1 MVAVLPTTRL
11 ARWAARI
18 HALPPWAWL
27 AAQAAALWPHW
38 RWAWARVNDGSD
50 DPLGLVAALAWLAIA
65 WRMSPRMA
73 AEPRPGW
80 LALALATTVA
90 ATTATVL
97 APPLVGALLAAIAMA
112 AGLRAWLPAGT
123 PSLPTLGL
131 AVLSLPVVSSL
142 QFYAGYPLR
151 VLTAQ
156 LSTWALQA
164 IGFVAERSG
173 ASMIVE
179 GRLVIVDAP
188 CSGVQMAW
196 FAYFTACV
204 MAWQAGR
211 SDGEMLR
218 RLPAVGALVLA
229 GNAVRNSVLVGLE
242 ARRVAVAPWLHEAIG
257 LATLATVC
265 IGVAAVMHKVYNT
278 HKVRRIDHGENLA

>member
-1 MVAVLPTTRL
+1 MAAVIPTTRV
-11 ARWAARI
+11 ARWCIRFD
-18 HALPPWAWL
+18 ALPPWAWL

-38 RWAWARVNDGSD
+38 QWAWARVNDGSD
-50 DPLGLVAALAWLAIA
+50 DPLGLVAALAWLALA
-65 WRMSPRMA
+65 WRMGPRMA
-73 AEPRPGW
+73 AAPRPGW
-80 LALALATTVA
+80 LALALAATVA
-90 ATTATVL
+90 ATAGTAV
-97 APPLVGALLAAIAMA
+97 APPLMAALLAATAMA
-112 AGLRAWLPAGT
+112 AGLRAWLPAAT
-123 PSLPTLGL
+123 PSLPMLGL
-131 AVLSLPVVSSL
+131 AVLALPVVSSL

-156 LSTWALQA
+156 LSTFALQA
-164 IGFVAERSG
+164 LGFVAERSG
-173 ASMIVE
+173 ASMVVD
-179 GRLVIVDAP
+179 GQLVIVDAP

-242 ARRVAVAPWLHEAIG
+242 ARRITVAPWLHEAIG

-265 IGVAAVMHKVYNT
+265 IGVAAVMRKVYNT
-278 HKVRRIDHGENLA
+278 HKVRRIDHGESLA